1 MMLIKDLYS
10 IDLVSEDKAIITLC
24 DETHPV
30 FKAHFPTNPILPGF
44 MNFDIV
50 EKLFNIKITT
60 IKKAKF
66 LKTIEPNQTITYER
80 EKNRFKVLCKDEVV
94 VSFIL

>member
-1 MMLIKDLYS
+1 MLSKDLYT
-10 IDLVSEDKAIITLC
+10 IDLVTENRAIITLC

-30 FKAHFPTNPILPGF
+30 FKAHFPTKPILPGF

-50 EKLFNIKITT
+50 EELFNMKITT

-66 LKTIEPNQTITYER
+66 LKTVTPNQTLIYER
-80 EKNRFKVLCKDEVV
+80 NKNSFKVFCEDEVV
-94 VSFIL
+94 ASFSL

>member
-1 MMLIKDLYS
+1 MLGKDLYT
-10 IDLVSEDKAIITLC
+10 IDLVTENRAIITLC

-30 FKAHFPTNPILPGF
+30 FKAHFPTKPILPGF

-50 EKLFNIKITT
+50 EELFNMKITT

-66 LKTIEPNQTITYER
+66 LKTVTPNQTLIYER
-80 EKNRFKVLCKDEVV
+80 NKNSFKVFCEDEVV
-94 VSFIL
+94 ASFSL

>member
-1 MMLIKDLYS
+1 MLSKDLYT
-10 IDLVSEDKAIITLC
+10 IDLVTENRAIITLS

-30 FKAHFPTNPILPGF
+30 FKAHFPTKPILPGF

-50 EKLFNIKITT
+50 EELFDMKITT

-66 LKTIEPNQTITYER
+66 LKTITPNQTLTYER
-80 EKNRFKVLCKDEVV
+80 NKNNFKVFCEDEVV
-94 VSFIL
+94 VSFSL